1 MAVNPLVKLKQLAT
15 MPAKK
20 KKAKKMTPQEL
31 EQLRLDRQ
39 KVKTYLNKKK

>member
-1 MAVNPLVKLKQLAT
+1 
-15 MPAKK
+15 MPKK

>member
-1 MAVNPLVKLKQLAT
+1 MAVNPLVKLNQLAT
-15 MPAKK
+15 MPKK

-39 KVKTYLNKKK
+39 KVKTYFNKKK